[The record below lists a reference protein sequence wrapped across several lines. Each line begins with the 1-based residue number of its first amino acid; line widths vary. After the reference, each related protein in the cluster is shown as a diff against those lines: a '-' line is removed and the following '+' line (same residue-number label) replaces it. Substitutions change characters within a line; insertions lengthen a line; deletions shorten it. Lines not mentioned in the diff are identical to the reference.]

1 MHWGRH
7 LRYSNLPNPAKC
19 FLCNL
24 GISNQL
30 SQSERINMEPSD
42 DLLLYD
48 QQNKSNLSEAY
59 EDYHSNA
66 IDTKLFEKY
75 YKNRSVSDTAFWTLV
90 VSYSVLITVGT
101 LGNLFVMSAVIRNNS
116 KYFFSAF
123 WDSFRTSFGTN
134 VGKKLV

>member
-1 MHWGRH
+1 MDSLTIALGRH
-7 LRYSNLPNPAKC
+7 LRYSNLPNPVKC

-24 GISNQL
+24 EISNQL

-90 VSYSVLITVGT
+90 ISYSVLITVGT
-101 LGNLFVMSAVIRNNS
+101 LGNLFVMSAVIRNKS
-116 KYFFSAF
+116 KYFFRILGQSLGQF
-123 WDSFRTSFGTN
+123 SGNF
-134 VGKKLV
+134 